1 MHYDSDTHNT
11 NFLLVKMSTK
21 NVRVY
26 TCFPDRVLRSW
37 GLHEIPKFQ
46 GLREITG
53 YTFPVTYTCLKLHV
67 NYTKST

>member
-1 MHYDSDTHNT
+1 
-11 NFLLVKMSTK
+11 MSGF
-21 NVRVY
+21 
-26 TCFPDRVLRSW
+26 TCFPDIILRSW